1 MKEGTCF
8 DLSAATDRFPITVQK
23 WLLEAIG
30 YEGLAGKWSALATE
44 RDFHFL
50 AAENA
55 DERKVRYAT
64 GQGMG
69 TFGSF
74 VIFSLAHHA
83 AMQYAAWVAS
93 GRSSHEWFM
102 GYRILGDDN
111 GIGPKPVADIYRALM
126 GKLDV
131 PISDRKTIETG
142 LPSSGDIPVTPT
154 QEVSTVGV
162 STVEEDLPSTEGEMA
177 LTEHVAPKR
186 SRKDRREY
194 HKMVRGVPLAQRPP
208 LELMSPS
215 VPKRTRQ
222 RLSVEFAKEVW
233 VNGVHILKVTFREL
247 KDAFTGLNSYT
258 NFIRKLVN
266 SDNEFM
272 GRPNL
277 RSAMTPWMPT
287 KLACSLT
294 TARPRIALLPNITQ
308 RATVLLTSPI
318 GPFPLSILSWLTVR
332 HQTAPVIYGEFSQT
346 RADPVH
352 DKASDATLFAYLLA
366 VARFIQS
373 HLAREAVRRSMTVF
387 SPSYAVDL
395 ITDGLLAER
404 ERRKL
409 SGQKFARDLN
419 EDLDDLPPPPK
430 FLKEN
435 FYSMVKALQCHP
447 YTILYNRVNLLNS
460 LCSQISDAFLQR
472 DPEND
477 EPFTVP
483 VTVPLYFRWRWC
495 EENITPVVTQAVI
508 QCDISSRSGST
519 EPLARVHL
527 KPFNL
532 GMFDEDK
539 ENPDSEVYPV
549 TRRFEAIALVADALG
564 LDAQYLDNS
573 LSFDIL
579 RDWSMIHTST
589 YNHRTGPAAY
599 VYKPFGKIGTME
611 TLPYL
616 DEVARS
622 VRDLLKSLF
631 LADRA
636 NDVKALHECVLLLK
650 HPASLFLPRTKI
662 LTKPLE
668 DVTRDF
674 ESSYI
679 HCIWG
684 LAQAAIR
691 PRMDNEYGL
700 PELKGDGYKAF
711 YQDLK
716 EVFDPSRVPKLL
728 RLYD

>member
-1 MKEGTCF
+1 MGTKYKDWAPRTGLYLSKLVLKVEPGKLKARVFAITDYFTQCALRPLHLHVAEILRRLPTDGTFNQLKAATEFFQIVADLKEGTCF

-30 YEGLAGKWSALATE
+30 YEGLATKWSALATE

-50 AAENA
+50 AAEDA
-55 DERKVRYAT
+55 KDRKVRYAT

-83 AMQYAAWVAS
+83 AMQYAAWVTS

-142 LPSSGDIPVTPT
+142 LPSSGGYQDTSLPLVLRD
-154 QEVSTVGV
+154 EVSAA
-162 STVEEDLPSTEGEMA
+162 EEDSSSVMA
-177 LTEHVAPKR
+177 DITPTEHVAPKR

-194 HKMVRGVPLAQRPP
+194 HKMVRGIPLAQRPR
-208 LELMSPS
+208 LDLVSPS
-215 VPKRTRQ
+215 VPRRTRQ

-277 RSAMTPWMPT
+277 WSAMTPWMPPG
-287 KLACSLT
+287 LAHRL
-294 TARPRIALLPNITQ
+294 AAVRPRIALLPNISQ

-346 RADPVH
+346 KADPVH

-366 VARFIQS
+366 VARFIQA
-373 HLAREAVRRSMTVF
+373 HLAREAVRRSISAF
-387 SPSYAVDL
+387 SPGYASDL
-395 ITDGLLAER
+395 ITDALLAER

-409 SGQKFARDLN
+409 SGPKFARDLH
-419 EDLDDLPPPPK
+419 EDEESLPPQPK

-460 LCSQISDAFLQR
+460 ICSQISDAFLQR

-483 VTVPLYFRWRWC
+483 VTVPLFFRWRWF
-495 EENITPVVTQAVI
+495 EDNITPVVTKAVI
-508 QCDISSRSGST
+508 QCDISS
-519 EPLARVHL
+519 
-527 KPFNL
+527 
-532 GMFDEDK
+532 
-539 ENPDSEVYPV
+539 
-549 TRRFEAIALVADALG
+549 
-564 LDAQYLDNS
+564 
-573 LSFDIL
+573 
-579 RDWSMIHTST
+579 
-589 YNHRTGPAAY
+589 
-599 VYKPFGKIGTME
+599 
-611 TLPYL
+611 
-616 DEVARS
+616 
-622 VRDLLKSLF
+622 
-631 LADRA
+631 
-636 NDVKALHECVLLLK
+636 
-650 HPASLFLPRTKI
+650 
-662 LTKPLE
+662 
-668 DVTRDF
+668 
-674 ESSYI
+674 
-679 HCIWG
+679 
-684 LAQAAIR
+684 
-691 PRMDNEYGL
+691 
-700 PELKGDGYKAF
+700 
-711 YQDLK
+711 
-716 EVFDPSRVPKLL
+716 
-728 RLYD
+728 